1 MDACRRYGLL
11 RDLYTRQLLPILGDL
26 NTSFSSCRVCSGTT
40 LDSESHLPNH
50 TGRRYA
56 QIGKSVPE
64 AIINRYFGIF
74 FLFFQSSQ
82 IIGNLVSSLVLKSDD
97 STDEENNQTEF
108 TCGAQDCYTE
118 TGDENAT
125 TYCDPPDKNLTNIL
139 LSVYLACGIAAVITV
154 ALFVQRL
161 ERNDKKT
168 PETTCGL
175 FLATTKL
182 MREANIVLLI
192 PLTVYSGLEQ
202 AFITGDF
209 TKSFVTCT
217 VGVGWVGY
225 IMICYG
231 ATMHCSHLSGVVSP
245 GKPVERSS
253 LHQGPQSILFS

>member
-1 MDACRRYGLL
+1 MKKVPKLSFLPFYLL
-11 RDLYTRQLLPILGDL
+11 S
-26 NTSFSSCRVCSGTT
+26 N
-40 LDSESHLPNH
+40 
-50 TGRRYA
+50 
-56 QIGKSVPE
+56 
-64 AIINRYFGIF
+64 
-74 FLFFQSSQ
+74 
-82 IIGNLVSSLVLKSDD
+82 
-97 STDEENNQTEF
+97 
-108 TCGAQDCYTE
+108 TE

-209 TKSFVTCT
+209 TKVTN
-217 VGVGWVGY
+217 
-225 IMICYG
+225 
-231 ATMHCSHLSGVVSP
+231 AQKRS
-245 GKPVERSS
+245 KPSRVR
-253 LHQGPQSILFS
+253 